1 MTIKCKFSPLGKS
14 GVDAY
19 EPGYVLYEVTSVGAN
34 KTVTKSLPIRYG
46 VFELMC
52 CSGGGGQWC
61 YYECNKGAAGSFF
74 KGVVFFNHDQTLEIS
89 VGGAGANH
97 NYSGKPTSITN
108 CIYCPGGRAAN
119 STCPGSKAAPTLYD
133 GMEVLSTE
141 INAGG
146 VCNGGS
152 LFSGMSNGGNLRPGY
167 FKLTYLRLEP

>member
-1 MTIKCKFSPLGKS
+1 
-14 GVDAY
+14 
-19 EPGYVLYEVTSVGAN
+19 
-34 KTVTKSLPIRYG
+34 
-46 VFELMC
+46 MC

-119 STCPGSKAAPTLYD
+119 STCPGSTAAPTLYD

-141 INAGG
+141 IYAGG
-146 VCNGGS
+146 VCKGGS
-152 LFSGMSNGGNLRPGY
+152 LFPGTDYGANLKSGYL
-167 FKLTYLRLEP
+167 KLTYLRLEP